1 MAFLNFDGLSAF
13 YRNLK
18 NYIDN
23 KPGNAPNE
31 VDDALSSTSTNPVQ
45 NKVITEKLESKADN
59 KQIFSQAA
67 ERTNIVSGETLPVI
81 LGKITKW
88 LSDMKSIAFSGDYQD
103 LSNKPE
109 IPTKT
114 SELVNDSNFKTTDND
129 TKNTAGSTNNSSKL
143 FLIGATSQSSYP
155 TTYSRNT
162 AYVGTDGCLYSNDT
176 RVASELSQSTEP
188 TTQKTG
194 DYWIKDY

>member
-1 MAFLNFDGLSAF
+1 MAFLDFEGLTTF

-23 KPGNAPNE
+23 KPCNTPNE

-45 NKVITEKLESKADN
+45 NRVITEKLASKADN
-59 KQIFSQAA
+59 KQIFSQA
-67 ERTNIVSGETLPVI
+67 ESRVNIVSGENISTI

-88 LSDMKSIAFSGDYQD
+88 FSDMKTIAFSGDYQD
-103 LSNKPE
+103 LSNKPD

-114 SELVNDSNFKTTDND
+114 SELVNDSNFKTTDSD
-129 TKNTAGSTNNSSKL
+129 TKNTAGSSNSSSKL
-143 FLIGATSQSSYP
+143 FLIGATTQSSNP
-155 TTYSRNT
+155 VTYSHDT
-162 AYVGTDGCLYSNDT
+162 VYVGTDGCLYSNGI
-176 RVASELSQSTEP
+176 RVVSELIQTSEP
-188 TTQKTG
+188 TTQKDG